1 MEAVGEHPESKQ
13 QSWDVNP
20 GTWLQSPCSSP
31 FHGPYRGPELQW
43 RGRGRAKTKVVV
55 QLLVKE
61 VKVAQSRLTLCN
73 LMEFS
78 RPA

>member
-1 MEAVGEHPESKQ
+1 MEAVGKHPESKQ

-31 FHGPYRGPELQW
+31 FHGPYRGPELLR

-55 QLLVKE
+55 QPLVKE
-61 VKVAQSRLTLCN
+61 SESRSVTSDTLQPHGI
-73 LMEFS
+73 L
-78 RPA
+78 